1 MCIREGCKALDVYS
15 QLRYTFS
22 MIDAALISKVK
33 SLSPEDR
40 LELIGVV
47 WESLDQ
53 SKVSV
58 SPSERDLLD
67 TRLKDVEE
75 NPSAQSSWPEV
86 RARLR
91 KLVS

>member
-1 MCIREGCKALDVYS
+1 MHIQEGCKALDVYS
-15 QLRYTFS
+15 QLRYTLP

-33 SLSPEDR
+33 TLSPEDR
-40 LELIGVV
+40 PELIGVV

-67 TRLKDVEE
+67 ARLKDVEE
-75 NPSAQSSWPEV
+75 NPSVQSSWPEV